1 MKKIILLLLLSFFC
15 TTIYSQKKKTSSKNA
30 SSSVLAKVDNL
41 TAEIIKNK
49 LYLCINNKGA
59 KKDTISIKAVDPK
72 SLPKDC
78 KILAFKSKETPLY
91 LVTWN
96 ENTQNQTPDKKEII
110 ETTNS
115 YIFDVSS
122 KSNVL
127 ANTQSVSK
135 ITEKVYLDKNK
146 TVSETQDRVHN
157 EGFIFT
163 LTKEGDVVLNTKN
176 LQKKLSYDSVAK
188 KYIEVKK
195 KK

>member
-15 TTIYSQKKKTSSKNA
+15 TTIYSQKKKTSSKNT
-30 SSSVLAKVDNL
+30 SSSVLAKADNL
-41 TAEIIKNK
+41 TAEIIKGK

-59 KKDTISIKAVDPK
+59 KKDTISIKAVVPK
-72 SLPKDC
+72 SQPKDC

-96 ENTQNQTPDKKEII
+96 ENTQNQITDKKEVI

-146 TVSETQDRVHN
+146 TVSETQERVHN

-163 LTKEGDVVLNTKN
+163 LTNEGDVILNTKKQ
-176 LQKKLSYDSVAK
+176 QKKLAYDTTEK
-188 KYIEVKK
+188 KYVEVKK

>member
-1 MKKIILLLLLSFFC
+1 MKKVILLLLLSFFC
-15 TTIYSQKKKTSSKNA
+15 TTIYSQKKKTSSKNT
-30 SSSVLAKVDNL
+30 STSVLAKADNL
-41 TAEIIKNK
+41 TAEIIKGK
-49 LYLCINNKGA
+49 LYLCINNKGS
-59 KKDTISIKAVDPK
+59 KKDTISIKAIDTK
-72 SLPKDC
+72 NLPKDC

-96 ENTQNQTPDKKEII
+96 ENTLNQTTDKKEII

-115 YIFDVSS
+115 YIFDVSI

-146 TVSETQDRVHN
+146 TVSETQETVHN

-163 LTKEGDVVLNTKN
+163 LTNEGDVVLNTKKQ
-176 LQKKLSYDSVAK
+176 QKKLIYDAATKKYLEAK
-188 KYIEVKK
+188 KK
-195 KK
+195 